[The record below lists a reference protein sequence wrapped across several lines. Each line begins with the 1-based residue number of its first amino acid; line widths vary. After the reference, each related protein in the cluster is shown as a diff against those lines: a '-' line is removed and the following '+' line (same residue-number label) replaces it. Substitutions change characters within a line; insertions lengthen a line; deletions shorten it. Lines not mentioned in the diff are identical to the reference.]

1 MTQEHKTQK
10 KDHSKFF
17 IDFKS
22 IRFKYW
28 LSFIGFATILLLILW
43 LLQIV
48 FLNQFY
54 ESMKVREIEKI
65 GYNLTKQ
72 YNSKHFKQTVL
83 LTAFTKGIDISIV
96 NEDRY
101 ITFPKSDNN
110 VFSQPKSLPREY
122 FNQYFA
128 KLDKKTKPSK
138 IFTQSFLGSDEIQ
151 LSYSSILGEK
161 NGKIEYLLMTTPL
174 EPVEST
180 IDILKNQ
187 LIIISGLSLALALV
201 LSFFMSN
208 HLAKPL
214 VRMAKSAKKLG
225 DGHFDVEFTKGDY
238 TEADELAD
246 TLNHAT
252 DELSKTLEMRKDL
265 IANVSHDLKTPLTV
279 IKSYGEMI
287 RDISGDNPEL
297 RKEHVNTIIQEADNL
312 TLLVNDLLDLS
323 KVESELSHLQK
334 YPLDLEKLARSVL
347 NRFKMMEQ
355 YNGYHFDLEVKGT
368 VVILADESK
377 MRQVLYNFIANAVNY
392 AGLDKQ
398 VLIKITETGDQ
409 VLCQVIDHGKGIPED
424 QQKYIWDR
432 YYRVQKNH
440 SRFIVG
446 TGLGLFIVKSILDL
460 HDFNYGVESKV
471 NEGSCFY
478 FKAPVFKDIKK

>member
-1 MTQEHKTQK
+1 
-10 KDHSKFF
+10 
-17 IDFKS
+17 
-22 IRFKYW
+22 
-28 LSFIGFATILLLILW
+28 
-43 LLQIV
+43 
-48 FLNQFY
+48 
-54 ESMKVREIEKI
+54 
-65 GYNLTKQ
+65 
-72 YNSKHFKQTVL
+72 
-83 LTAFTKGIDISIV
+83 
-96 NEDRY
+96 
-101 ITFPKSDNN
+101 
-110 VFSQPKSLPREY
+110 
-122 FNQYFA
+122 
-128 KLDKKTKPSK
+128 
-138 IFTQSFLGSDEIQ
+138 
-151 LSYSSILGEK
+151 
-161 NGKIEYLLMTTPL
+161 
-174 EPVEST
+174 
-180 IDILKNQ
+180 
-187 LIIISGLSLALALV
+187 
-201 LSFFMSN
+201 
-208 HLAKPL
+208 
-214 VRMAKSAKKLG
+214 
-225 DGHFDVEFTKGDY
+225 
-238 TEADELAD
+238 
-246 TLNHAT
+246 
-252 DELSKTLEMRKDL
+252 MRKDL

-355 YNGYHFDLEVKGT
+355 YNGYHFDLEVKGAG
-368 VVILADESK
+368 VILADESK

-478 FKAPVFKDIKK
+478 FKAPVFKDIKKALCQMLG